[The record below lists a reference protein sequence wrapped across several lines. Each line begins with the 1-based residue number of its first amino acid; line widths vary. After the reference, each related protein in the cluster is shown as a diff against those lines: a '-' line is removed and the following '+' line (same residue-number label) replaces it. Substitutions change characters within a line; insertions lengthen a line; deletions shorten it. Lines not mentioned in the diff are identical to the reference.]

1 VFGKTKLNGRC
12 MISGIILIAIGLVH
26 LIKPDIFFK
35 SGFFLSPE
43 NFKKVQRGVALL
55 VLLMGVYFIIYF
67 K

>member
-1 VFGKTKLNGRC
+1 
-12 MISGIILIAIGLVH
+12 MIAGIFLIIIGLIH

-43 NFKKVQRGVALL
+43 NFKKVQRGVAIL
-55 VLLMGVYFIIYF
+55 VLLTGILLIIYP

>member
-1 VFGKTKLNGRC
+1 
-12 MISGIILIAIGLVH
+12 MIPGITLITIGLVH

-43 NFKKVQRGVALL
+43 NFKKVQRVAASLILL
-55 VLLMGVYFIIYF
+55 VGVLLIVYP

>member
-1 VFGKTKLNGRC
+1 
-12 MISGIILIAIGLVH
+12 MIPGIVLIAIGLVH

-43 NFKKVQRGVALL
+43 TFKKVQRGAALL
-55 VLLMGVYFIIYF
+55 VLSMGVYFIIYS

>member
-1 VFGKTKLNGRC
+1 
-12 MISGIILIAIGLVH
+12 MIPGIVLVIIGLVH

-43 NFKKVQRGVALL
+43 NFKKVQRVAAIFVL
-55 VLLMGVYFIIYF
+55 VAGVYFILNA

>member
-1 VFGKTKLNGRC
+1 
-12 MISGIILIAIGLVH
+12 MIAGIFLIVIGLIH

-43 NFKKVQRGVALL
+43 NFKKVQRGVAFL
-55 VLLMGVYFIIYF
+55 VLLTGILLIIYP

>member
-1 VFGKTKLNGRC
+1 
-12 MISGIILIAIGLVH
+12 MIAGIVLSIIGLVH

-43 NFKKVQRGVALL
+43 NFKKVQRIAAIL
-55 VLLMGVYFIIYF
+55 VLLMGVYFIIYY